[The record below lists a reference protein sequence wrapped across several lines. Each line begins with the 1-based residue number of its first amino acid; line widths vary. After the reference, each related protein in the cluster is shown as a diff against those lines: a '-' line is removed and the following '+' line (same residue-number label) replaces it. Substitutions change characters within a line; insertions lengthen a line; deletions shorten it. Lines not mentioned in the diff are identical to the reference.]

1 MTDLPRWNL
10 TPIFPSLESDEY
22 RAGRIAYEERLAAL
36 EMLFE
41 ENQISQRE
49 ISISETPAALGD
61 LLAKILAASNELLLR
76 GETLGAFLHALIT
89 TDSYNAAAAKENSA
103 LELLGTRRQQL
114 EVRFKGWLGSLA
126 PLLPDLIKHNPS
138 LAEHRFFLTFT
149 AEQSKYLMSEPLEA
163 LAAELALDAGTAWGR
178 LQGTV
183 TSQLT
188 VNFDGRELPI
198 SMVRNLSFDADPAVR
213 ERAYHVENAGWKSIR
228 ATVAAC
234 LNGVKGTAL
243 TINKQRGRASVL
255 DLSLEQN
262 RIDRATLDALLGSIR
277 EFLPEF
283 RRYFMAKAKKLGKPV
298 LPWWDLFAPIG
309 HAERRFTWGEAR
321 EFIAEK
327 FSKFSAELG
336 AFAERNFHECWIDA
350 EPRAGKRGG
359 AYCMSVPGIDESRI
373 LANYDG
379 SFEQLMTLAH
389 ELGHAWHNECQRGLP
404 MLRRGSPS
412 TLAETAS
419 IFCETL
425 VAESA
430 LATATPAEQLMIL
443 EAQLA
448 NAAQVCVDISS
459 RYLFET
465 SVFERRPRGELSA
478 EEFTDLLHAAQH
490 ETYGDAVDPAT
501 YHPYMWLWKGH
512 YYNHDENFYNFPYAF
527 GHLFS
532 LGLYAIFQKEGTS
545 FVPRYNALLRD
556 TAQDMA
562 APLAQRFGLNIRERD
577 FWRGSLR
584 VVARMVDRYEAL

>member
-1 MTDLPRWNL
+1 MSDLPHWNL
-10 TPIFPSLESDEY
+10 APIYPGLDSDRY
-22 RAGRIAYEERLAAL
+22 RAGRIDYEERLAAL
-36 EMLFE
+36 ELLFD
-41 ENQISQRE
+41 ENQIRRRE
-49 ISISETPAALGD
+49 ILSQETPAALGELLERILHDCND
-61 LLAKILAASNELLLR
+61 LLIR

-89 TDSYNAAAAKENSA
+89 IDSYNAAAAKENSA

-114 EVRFKGWLGSLA
+114 DVRLKGWLGALTN
-126 PLLPDLIKHNPS
+126 LLPELIKSKPT

-149 AEQSKYLMSEPLEA
+149 AEQSRYLMSEPLEA

-188 VNFDGRELPI
+188 VTFDGREMPI
-198 SMVRNLSFDADPAVR
+198 SMVRNLSFDPDPAVR
-213 ERAYHVENAGWKSIR
+213 ERAYNVEIAGWKTISS
-228 ATVAAC
+228 TVAAC

-243 TINKQRGRASVL
+243 TLNKQRGRASVL
-255 DLSLEQN
+255 ELSLEQN

-283 RRYFMAKAKKLGKPV
+283 RRYFTSKAKKLGHKT
-298 LPWWDLFAPIG
+298 LMWWDLFAPIG
-309 HAERRFTWGEAR
+309 HAEQRFSWEEARRF
-321 EFIAEK
+321 IVEK
-327 FSKFSAELG
+327 FSTFSPELG
-336 AFAERNFHECWIDA
+336 AFADRNFAERWIDA

-373 LANYDG
+373 LANFDG

-389 ELGHAWHNECQRGLP
+389 ELGHAWHNECQTGLP

-425 VAESA
+425 VAESS
-430 LATATPAEQLMIL
+430 LATASQTEQLMIL

-465 SVFERRPRGELSA
+465 AVMERRPQGELSA
-478 EEFTDLLHAAQH
+478 EEFTEILHAAQR
-490 ETYGDAVDPAT
+490 ETYGDAVAAGT
-501 YHPYMWLWKGH
+501 YHPYMWLWKPH
-512 YYNHDENFYNFPYAF
+512 YYSHDENFYNFPYAF

-562 APLAQRFGLNIRERD
+562 APLAERFGLNIRERE

-584 VVARMVDRYEAL
+584 VVARMIDRYETL

>member
-1 MTDLPRWNL
+1 MSDLPRWNL
-10 TPIFPSLESDEY
+10 APIFPSLESDEY
-22 RAGRIAYEERLAAL
+22 RAARIDYEQRLAAL
-36 EMLFE
+36 ELLFE
-41 ENQISQRE
+41 ENRIGRRE
-49 ISISETPAALGD
+49 ILATETTAALSA
-61 LLAKILAASNELLLR
+61 LLVQIISASNELLVR

-126 PLLPDLIKHNPS
+126 ALIPELIASTPL
-138 LAEHRFFLTFT
+138 LAEHGFFLTFT
-149 AEQSKYLMSEPLEA
+149 AAQSKYLMSEPLEA

-188 VNFDGRELPI
+188 VNFDGTEMPI
-198 SMVRNLSFDADPAVR
+198 SMVRNLSFDPDPAVR
-213 ERAYHVENAGWKSIR
+213 ERAFHVENDGWKSISS
-228 ATVAAC
+228 TVAAC

-243 TINKQRGRASVL
+243 TLNKQRGRASVL

-277 EFLPEF
+277 EFFPEF
-283 RRYFMAKAKKLGKPV
+283 RRYFLAKAKKLGKQV

-309 HAERRFTWGEAR
+309 HAEQRFSWEQAR
-321 EFIAEK
+321 QFIVEK
-327 FSKFSAELG
+327 FNNFSPELG
-336 AFAERNFHECWIDA
+336 AFAERNFAERWIDA

-404 MLRRGSPS
+404 ILRRGSPS

-425 VAESA
+425 IAESS
-430 LATATPAEQLMIL
+430 LPTATPAEQLMIL

-465 SVFERRPRGELSA
+465 SVFDRRPQGEMSA
-478 EEFTDLLHAAQH
+478 AEFTDLLHAAQR
-490 ETYGDAVDPAT
+490 ETYGEAVDPAT

-532 LGLYAIFQKEGTS
+532 LGLYAIFQKEGAS
-545 FVPRYNALLRD
+545 FVPRYNTLLRD
-556 TAQDMA
+556 TATDFA
-562 APLAQRFGLNIRERD
+562 APLAERFGLNIRERD

-584 VVARMVDRYEAL
+584 VVARMVDHYETL

>member
-1 MTDLPRWNL
+1 MSDLPRWNL
-10 TPIFPSLESDEY
+10 APIFPSLESDEY
-22 RAGRIAYEERLAAL
+22 RAGRIDYEERLAAL
-36 EMLFE
+36 ELLFQ
-41 ENQISQRE
+41 ENQIGRRE
-49 ISISETPAALGD
+49 IAATETPAALGE
-61 LLAKILAASNELLLR
+61 LLAKIIAASNELLVR

-89 TDSYNAAAAKENSA
+89 TDSYNAVAAKENSA

-114 EVRFKGWLGSLA
+114 EVRLKGWLGSLA
-126 PLLPDLIKHNPS
+126 ALIPDLIASDPL

-149 AEQSKYLMSEPLEA
+149 AEQSRYLMSEPLEA

-183 TSQLT
+183 SSQLT
-188 VNFDGRELPI
+188 VNFEGQEMPI
-198 SMVRNLSFDADPAVR
+198 SMVRNLSFDPDPAVR
-213 ERAYHVENAGWKSIR
+213 ERAYHVEIAGWKSIST
-228 ATVAAC
+228 TVAAC
-234 LNGVKGTAL
+234 MNGVKGTAL
-243 TINKQRGRASVL
+243 TLNKQRGRASVL

-262 RIDRATLDALLGSIR
+262 RIDRATLDALLGSIH

-283 RRYFMAKAKKLGKPV
+283 RRYFASKAKKLGKPV

-309 HAERRFTWGEAR
+309 HAEQRFSWDEAR
-321 EFIAEK
+321 KFIVEK
-327 FSKFSAELG
+327 FGKFSPELG
-336 AFAERNFHECWIDA
+336 AFAERNFAERWIDA

-389 ELGHAWHNECQRGLP
+389 ELGHAWHNECQCGLP
-404 MLRRGSPS
+404 ILRRGSPS

-425 VAESA
+425 VAESS

-465 SVFERRPRGELSA
+465 AVLDRRPQGELSA
-478 EEFTDLLHAAQH
+478 DEFTDILHAAQR
-490 ETYGDAVDPAT
+490 ETYGEAVDPAT
-501 YHPYMWLWKGH
+501 YHPYMWLWKPH
-512 YYNHDENFYNFPYAF
+512 YYSHDENFYNFPYAF

-532 LGLYAIFQKEGTS
+532 LGLYAIFQKQGTS

-556 TAQDMA
+556 TAQDYA
-562 APLAQRFGLNIRERD
+562 APLAERFGLNIRERD

-584 VVARMVDRYEAL
+584 VVAKMVDRYEAL

>member
-1 MTDLPRWNL
+1 MTELPHWNL
-10 TPIFPSLESDEY
+10 APIFPSLESEEY
-22 RAGRIAYEERLAAL
+22 RAGRIAYEESLAAL
-36 EMLFE
+36 ELLFE
-41 ENQISQRE
+41 ENRIGRRE
-49 ISISETPAALGD
+49 IAATETPAVLGE
-61 LLAKILAASNELLLR
+61 LLTKILELSNELLMR
-76 GETLGAFLHALIT
+76 AETLGAFLHALIT
-89 TDSYNAAAAKENSA
+89 TNSYNAAAAKENSA

-114 EVRFKGWLGSLA
+114 EVRLKGWLGSLA
-126 PLLPDLIKHNPS
+126 AMIPQLIESTPL
-138 LAEHRFFLTFT
+138 LAEHRFYLAFT

-188 VNFDGRELPI
+188 VNFDGQELPI
-198 SMVRNLSFDADPAVR
+198 SMVRNLSFDPDPAVR
-213 ERAYHVENAGWKSIR
+213 ERAFHVENAGWKSISS
-228 ATVAAC
+228 TVAAC

-243 TINKQRGRASVL
+243 TLNKQRGRASVL
-255 DLSLEQN
+255 DVSLEQN

-283 RRYFMAKAKKLGKPV
+283 RRYFLSKAKKLGKPV
-298 LPWWDLFAPIG
+298 LPWWDIFAPLG
-309 HAERRFTWGEAR
+309 HAEQRFDWNAAKQ
-321 EFIAEK
+321 FIVEK
-327 FSKFSAELG
+327 FNNFSPELG
-336 AFAERNFHECWIDA
+336 AFAARNFDESWIDA

-359 AYCMSVPGIDESRI
+359 AYCMSVPGIEESRI

-404 MLRRGSPS
+404 MLRRGSPA

-425 VAESA
+425 MADSA
-430 LATATPAEQLMIL
+430 LATAGPAEQLMIL
-443 EAQLA
+443 EALLA

-465 SVFERRPRGELSA
+465 AVLDRRPQGELSA
-478 EEFTDLLHAAQH
+478 DEFIDILHAAQH
-490 ETYGDAVDPAT
+490 ETYGDAVDPKT

-512 YYNHDENFYNFPYAF
+512 YYNHDDNFYNFPYAF

-532 LGLYAIFQKEGTS
+532 LGLYAIFQKEGTA

-562 APLAQRFGLNIRERD
+562 APLAERFGINIRERE

-584 VVARMVDRYEAL
+584 VVARMVDHYETL

>member
-1 MTDLPRWNL
+1 MSDLPRWNL
-10 TPIFPSLESDEY
+10 APIFPSLESEEY
-22 RAGRIAYEERLAAL
+22 RAARIDYEARIAAL
-36 EMLFE
+36 ELLFE
-41 ENQISQRE
+41 ENQIGRRE
-49 ISISETPAALGD
+49 VLEKETPAALAE
-61 LLAKILAASNELLLR
+61 LLEQIVTASNELLVR

-89 TDSYNAAAAKENSA
+89 TDSYNAAAAKENSV

-126 PLLPDLIKHNPS
+126 ALIPELINSTPL

-188 VNFDGRELPI
+188 VNFDGQELPI
-198 SMVRNLSFDADPAVR
+198 SMVRNLSFDPDPAVR
-213 ERAYHVENAGWKSIR
+213 ERAFHVENAGWKSISS
-228 ATVAAC
+228 TVAAC

-243 TINKQRGRASVL
+243 TLNKQRGRASVL

-262 RIDRATLDALLGSIR
+262 RIDRATLDALLGSIH

-283 RRYFMAKAKKLGKPV
+283 RRYFSSKAKKLGKKV

-309 HAERRFTWGEAR
+309 HAEQRFRWDQAR
-321 EFIAEK
+321 QFIVEK
-327 FSKFSAELG
+327 FGNFSAELA
-336 AFAERNFHECWIDA
+336 AFAERNFAEEWIDA
-350 EPRAGKRGG
+350 GPRAGKRGG

-404 MLRRGSPS
+404 ILRRGSPS

-425 VAESA
+425 IAESS
-430 LATATPAEQLMIL
+430 LPTATPAEQLMIL

-465 SVFERRPRGELSA
+465 AVLERRPQGEMSA
-478 EEFTDLLHAAQH
+478 AEFTDILHAAQR

-512 YYNHDENFYNFPYAF
+512 YYSHDENFYNFPYAF

-532 LGLYAIFQKEGTS
+532 LGLYAIFQKEGAA

-556 TAQDMA
+556 TATDFA
-562 APLAQRFGLNIRERD
+562 APLAERFGLNIRERD

-584 VVARMVDRYEAL
+584 VVARMVDHYETL

>member
-1 MTDLPRWNL
+1 MSDLPHWNL
-10 TPIFPSLESDEY
+10 APIFPGLDSNEY
-22 RAGRIAYEERLAAL
+22 RAGRIEYEERLAAL
-36 EMLFE
+36 ELLFD
-41 ENQISQRE
+41 ENRINRRE
-49 ISISETPAALGD
+49 ISATETPAALGE
-61 LLAKILAASNELLLR
+61 LLAQILSQCNELLVR

-89 TDSYNAAAAKENSA
+89 TDSYNAAAAKENSV
-103 LELLGTRRQQL
+103 LEMLSTRRQQL
-114 EVRFKGWLGSLA
+114 EVRLKGWLGSLA
-126 PLLPDLIKHNPS
+126 TQLPDLIKSTPQLS
-138 LAEHRFFLTFT
+138 EHRFFLTFT
-149 AEQSKYLMSEPLEA
+149 AEQSRYLMSEPLEA
-163 LAAELALDAGTAWGR
+163 LASELALDAGTAWGR

-188 VNFDGRELPI
+188 VNFDSQEMPI
-198 SMVRNLSFDADPAVR
+198 SMVRNLSFDPDPAVR
-213 ERAYHVENAGWKSIR
+213 ERAFHVENAGWKTISS
-228 ATVAAC
+228 TVAAC

-243 TINKQRGRASVL
+243 TLNKQRGRASVL

-283 RRYFMAKAKKLGKPV
+283 RRYFKSKAKKLGHKV
-298 LPWWDLFAPIG
+298 LMWWDLFAPIG
-309 HAERRFTWGEAR
+309 HAEQRFNWDEARRF
-321 EFIAEK
+321 IVEK
-327 FSKFSAELG
+327 FSTFSPELG
-336 AFAERNFHECWIDA
+336 AFAERNFAEGWIDA

-389 ELGHAWHNECQRGLP
+389 ELGHAWHNECQSGLP
-404 MLRRGSPS
+404 VLRRGSPA

-425 VAESA
+425 VAESS

-465 SVFERRPRGELSA
+465 AVMERRSLGELSA
-478 EEFTDLLHAAQH
+478 EEFTEILHAAQR
-490 ETYGDAVDPAT
+490 ETYGEAVAPGT
-501 YHPYMWLWKGH
+501 YHPYMWLWKPH
-512 YYNHDENFYNFPYAF
+512 YYSHDENFYNFPYAF

-532 LGLYAIFQKEGTS
+532 LGLYAIFQKEGAS

-562 APLAQRFGLNIRERD
+562 APLAERFGLNIRERD

-584 VVARMVDRYEAL
+584 VVARMIDRYETL